1 MKFDNFIDTAVLG
14 MDTTNDVLLHLLM
27 MSDADIK
34 LVTGIRLD
42 QDLLN
47 KSDDAIVFK
56 SDKRLLVLHN
66 DGLVSVV
73 TAIKAGE
80 RGSDNDDDFPPTQSS
95 IAAVKAVGDITF
107 RIGLNDFADFPNLQK
122 AATRLVD
129 LIDDDND
136 IDVFFEVDNFDDIE
150 ITK

>member
-1 MKFDNFIDTAVLG
+1 MNNLNDLG
-14 MDTTNDVLLHLLM
+14 LLNMDSVSDVLLNLLM

-34 LVTGIRLD
+34 LVTGIRLGK
-42 QDLLN
+42 DLFN

-56 SDKRLLVLHN
+56 SDKHLFVLHN

-107 RIGLNDFADFPNLQK
+107 RMGLDDFADFPNLHKAVQK
-122 AATRLVD
+122 LVD